1 MGRLTQ
7 NQRAALG
14 EWVRRLRTPDRIQG
28 KGSLHTEVQG
38 VHHYDCLGVGCEIA
52 AEKGVVKSRQNVLP
66 LHIQD
71 RPHAQAIVHAYG
83 DEAAES
89 ISTMPPVVR
98 RHFGIDAMTMNRLIH
113 MNDKAGM
120 SFRAIADFLEQEF
133 LSDHDTDPRPAN
145 VDPAEG
151 AGPRSA

>member
-1 MGRLTQ
+1 MGKLTS
-7 NQRAALG
+7 NQQAALR
-14 EWVRRLRTPDRIQG
+14 EWIRRLRTTERIQG
-28 KGSLHTEVQG
+28 KGSLHTEVEG
-38 VHHYDCLGVGCEIA
+38 VHHYDALGVGCEIA
-52 AEKGVVKSRQNVLP
+52 AEKGIVKSQQNVLP

-83 DEAAES
+83 DEAMES
-89 ISTMPPVVR
+89 ISTMPVTVR
-98 RHFGIDAMTMNRLIH
+98 RHFGIDPMTMNRLIH

-120 SFRAIADFLEQEF
+120 SFREIADFLEKEF

-145 VDPAEG
+145 IDPAEG